1 MQKINEKVNLG
12 KNQSPEGVCCYI
24 IFNNVPLRNSNSF
37 CS

>member
-24 IFNNVPLRNSNSF
+24 IFNNVTLRNSNSF